1 MLGSAVLMRL
11 PPLFVC
17 LALAC
22 ATSAPGPATPAVDAN
37 GFSEAARS
45 AAAGIRPEAIASHIR
60 FLADDLLAG
69 RDPGTHGYDVAAR
82 YVASELQAM
91 GLTPAGEAGTYLQ
104 KVPLVRGTPV
114 SGSLEFTGGPGPPV
128 HLVPE
133 ENVFLTTDVDKGL
146 TDVTAEAV
154 FAGYALAVPE
164 YGYDDF
170 AQVDVRDKVVVALA
184 GAPRSERP
192 DFFPALAS
200 AVHGQSERVERELM
214 RRGARALVRV
224 WPPAKESLTPF
235 KLLMGYY
242 GFDAMRLEDTP
253 PLLPAALIDTAAFQ
267 AILRQ
272 AGRTETV
279 AQLVEASAQGKPRGF
294 SLGLLA
300 HIHRQSKIRR
310 ITSENVV
317 ALLPGDPA
325 SPTGKEMVMY
335 GAHLDHMGVGKPV
348 NGDSIYNG
356 ASDDAAGV
364 GSILEIARAFTG
376 LGQPL
381 RRGILVLFVTAE
393 ERGLLGSEWYARHPT
408 VPLQNVVADVD
419 VDGAYPISPLKD
431 VVALGTDESS
441 LGGNVARAAAALGIQ
456 VSPDPEPE
464 EAYFVR
470 SDNFN
475 FVKKGI
481 PAAQTFNGVA
491 GLDPQQLAAYRDF
504 WRKRYHQPQDNF
516 EPDRDWEPLAQ
527 LTRFNFLLG
536 VSVAQAPSRPT
547 WNAGSWFL
555 RFPEPKRAGEPD

>member
-1 MLGSAVLMRL
+1 M
-11 PPLFVC
+11 
-17 LALAC
+17 
-22 ATSAPGPATPAVDAN
+22 DAN
-37 GFSEAARS
+37 GFSDAARS

-91 GLTPAGEAGTYLQ
+91 GLTPAGEAGTYFQ
-104 KVPLVRGTPV
+104 KVPLVRRTPV
-114 SGSLEFTGGPGPPV
+114 SGSLEFTGGPGTPV

-235 KLLMGYY
+235 KLLMGYF

-253 PLLPAALIDTAAFQ
+253 PLLPAALIDTAALPGNPEDRRGGRRRSRSWSRPPRRESRAASRWGCALTSTGRARF
-267 AILRQ
+267 
-272 AGRTETV
+272 AGSPPRT
-279 AQLVEASAQGKPRGF
+279 S
-294 SLGLLA
+294 S
-300 HIHRQSKIRR
+300 
-310 ITSENVV
+310 

-364 GSILEIARAFTG
+364 GSILEIARAFTR

-393 ERGLLGSEWYARHPT
+393 ERGLLGSEWYARHP
-408 VPLQNVVADVD
+408 
-419 VDGAYPISPLKD
+419 DGAAP
-431 VVALGTDESS
+431 ER
-441 LGGNVARAAAALGIQ
+441 GGRHRRGRRV
-456 VSPDPEPE
+456 PD
-464 EAYFVR
+464 
-470 SDNFN
+470 
-475 FVKKGI
+475 
-481 PAAQTFNGVA
+481 
-491 GLDPQQLAAYRDF
+491 
-504 WRKRYHQPQDNF
+504 
-516 EPDRDWEPLAQ
+516 
-527 LTRFNFLLG
+527 LTR
-536 VSVAQAPSRPT
+536 
-547 WNAGSWFL
+547 
-555 RFPEPKRAGEPD
+555 

>member
-11 PPLFVC
+11 LPLLVC
-17 LALAC
+17 LTLAC
-22 ATSAPGPATPAVDAN
+22 ATSAPGPAAPAVNAN

-45 AAAGIRPEAIASHIR
+45 AAAGIRPQAIASHIR

-69 RDPGTHGYDVAAR
+69 RDPGTPGYDVAAR

-91 GLTPAGEAGTYLQ
+91 GLQPAGEAGTYFQ
-104 KVPLVRGTPV
+104 KVPFVRATPV
-114 SGSLEFTGGPGPPV
+114 SGSLEVTGGPGTPV
-128 HLVPE
+128 RLVKD
-133 ENVFLTTDVDKGL
+133 ENVFLLTDVDQGTTDVSGE
-146 TDVTAEAV
+146 VV
-154 FAGYALAVPE
+154 FASHALSVPE
-164 YGYDDF
+164 YKYDDF
-170 AQVDVRDKVVVALA
+170 AQVDVRDKIVILFE
-184 GAPRSERP
+184 GAPRSDRP

-200 AVHGQSERVERELM
+200 AVHGQSVRITRELI
-214 RRGARALVRV
+214 RRGAKGMIWV
-224 WPPAKESLTPF
+224 WPPAKEALTPF
-235 KLLMGYY
+235 KLLMGFY
-242 GFDAMRLEDTP
+242 GFDAMRLEDSP
-253 PLLPAALIDTAAFQ
+253 PLLPAAIIDTPTFQ
-267 AILRQ
+267 GLLKQ

-279 AQLVEASAQGKPRGF
+279 AQLVEAAANGKPHNF
-294 SLGLLA
+294 ALGLRA
-300 HIHRQSKIRR
+300 RIRRESKIRR

-325 SPTGKEMVMY
+325 SPTSKEVVVY

-364 GSILEIARAFTG
+364 ASILEIARAFTR

-393 ERGLLGSEWYARHPT
+393 ERGLLGSEWFSRHPT
-408 VPLQNVVADVD
+408 VSLTNVVADID

-441 LGGNVARAAAALGIQ
+441 LGGDVARAAADLGIK

-475 FVKKGI
+475 FVRKGI

-491 GLDPQQLAAYRDF
+491 GLDAQQLAAYRDF
-504 WRKRYHQPQDNF
+504 WRKRYHQPQDNY
-516 EPDRDWEPLAQ
+516 EPDRDWGPLAQ
-527 LTRFNFLLG
+527 MTRFNFLLG
-536 VSVAQAPSRPT
+536 VSVAQSTSRPT
-547 WNAGSWFL
+547 WNAGSWFR